1 MALTFRPLHGEFAAE
16 VVGAPPDLR
25 VDDATLCEIGV
36 AWFRYGVL
44 VFRGLDMTPAE
55 HVAFSRCLG
64 PLHIMVPSEFNLRD
78 LPEVWV
84 VGNAEDGKPL
94 GLRGAGM
101 GFHTDGEDKIVPNAG
116 SFLYAKIVPPDGGDT
131 LFADMRAAY
140 AALPDDVKQKIA
152 GRRARFSRADMHA
165 INYPSMRPYTAKE
178 LAAPPDLYHPL
189 VRRNDKSGGVS
200 LYIGR
205 WACGIEGL
213 PTDEGRASSPG
224 CRNSRG
230 KTALSTGIAGATA
243 MRCCGTIAVPSIAR
257 RRSTRCGTRGSCTG
271 RRSKAACRSWLDLS
285 SSQGDN
291 SHA

>member
-1 MALTFRPLHGEFAAE
+1 MALRLGSLHGEFAAE
-16 VVGAPPDLR
+16 VIGAPPVLR
-25 VDDATLCEIGV
+25 VDDATLREIEV

-55 HVAFSRCLG
+55 HVAFSRRLG
-64 PLHIMVPSEFNLRD
+64 PLHIMVPSEFNLPD

-84 VGNAEDGKPL
+84 VGNAERDGKPL

-140 AALPDDVKQKIA
+140 VALPDHVKQKSA

-165 INYPSMRPYTAKE
+165 INYPGMRPYTAEE
-178 LAAPPDLYHPL
+178 LAARPDVYHPL
-189 VRRNDKSGGVS
+189 VRRHDKSGGVS

-205 WACGIEGL
+205 WACDIEGL
-213 PTDEGRASSPG
+213 PKDEGRAIVAWLQEFARQG
-224 CRNSRG
+224 RFVYRHRWRDGDAVLWDN
-230 KTALSTGIAGATA
+230 
-243 MRCCGTIAVPSIAR
+243 RCTQHCAAPFDEARYTRLMHRTTVEGSVPIMA
-257 RRSTRCGTRGSCTG
+257 
-271 RRSKAACRSWLDLS
+271 
-285 SSQGDN
+285 
-291 SHA
+291 